1 MADEIEVVS
10 DGEGVVVSG
19 GSSAIERFLLSA
31 GLVDHVQK
39 TDLGRLSDVLQA
51 GADLASTAAGIA
63 EQSAMYLKLT
73 PESAKRL
80 KDVGGLM
87 KTSIDGISHA
97 MLGETGKTS
106 LKWLQVENGPASLLT
121 NPAVLSGIGGLLSQL
136 AQQGEAQELR
146 AMLLRLDEKLGDVR
160 RRQRDEVLARM
171 KSAAAAIE
179 QASIIRARGGDP
191 RTLWDKVSGTNQMI
205 LTVQEDALTALGS
218 LAEKVK
224 GKRKTGELKKAM
236 RDIEGEVAIQL
247 AVLGRCFELQ
257 DEFGVLELD
266 HVLATA
272 PAALDGH
279 RCGIADAREKRRA
292 DVLGK
297 TAGLMA
303 QMDAAGAVANENV
316 LLHAVAARSVI
327 DSLNATASV
336 VDEFHVPLGLA
347 SGREALSATP
357 WREALRDPDQRRTA
371 AREAGQKAVVGGGAL
386 AATAVAIATVV
397 TKNGR
402 KSGA

>member
-1 MADEIEVVS
+1 
-10 DGEGVVVSG
+10 
-19 GSSAIERFLLSA
+19 
-31 GLVDHVQK
+31 
-39 TDLGRLSDVLQA
+39 
-51 GADLASTAAGIA
+51 
-63 EQSAMYLKLT
+63 
-73 PESAKRL
+73 
-80 KDVGGLM
+80 
-87 KTSIDGISHA
+87 
-97 MLGETGKTS
+97 
-106 LKWLQVENGPASLLT
+106 
-121 NPAVLSGIGGLLSQL
+121 
-136 AQQGEAQELR
+136 
-146 AMLLRLDEKLGDVR
+146 
-160 RRQRDEVLARM
+160 M

-236 RDIEGEVAIQL
+236 RDIEREVAIQL